1 MTPHPSQDNE
11 ARSVLIGTALLFAGG
26 IMISF
31 AAIGLRLAV
40 QDGLGPQTTALWR
53 FLFALPLLGC
63 VFLAMGR
70 LPRPPTLFALLA
82 GLFFGLD
89 LGTWHLSLTMT
100 SVANATFIVNIGS
113 ICVGFLAWFFLKERP
128 TWFWGAGVVFAI
140 SGAFLLSRGGMS
152 AEGTGALAG
161 DLTAAIAACF
171 ISFYF
176 LFGRLAR
183 RSLPALDSIFWA
195 TCVMAIV
202 AAGYC
207 FTFRELLLPEQ
218 IEDFRWP
225 FMIALLAHVAGQGLI
240 FLGLGRAPTSV
251 AGIMVII
258 QPVAAAL
265 VSWPLFGEELSL
277 LQLAGAGL
285 IVFALLLSQLKA
297 SMFKSRV
304 QRPKEV
310 SH

>member
-1 MTPHPSQDNE
+1 M
-11 ARSVLIGTALLFAGG
+11 
-26 IMISF
+26 
-31 AAIGLRLAV
+31 
-40 QDGLGPQTTALWR
+40 
-53 FLFALPLLGC
+53 
-63 VFLAMGR
+63 
-70 LPRPPTLFALLA
+70 
-82 GLFFGLD
+82 
-89 LGTWHLSLTMT
+89 
-100 SVANATFIVNIGS
+100 
-113 ICVGFLAWFFLKERP
+113 
-128 TWFWGAGVVFAI
+128 
-140 SGAFLLSRGGMS
+140 
-152 AEGTGALAG
+152 
-161 DLTAAIAACF
+161 
-171 ISFYF
+171 
-176 LFGRLAR
+176 
-183 RSLPALDSIFWA
+183 
-195 TCVMAIV
+195 
-202 AAGYC
+202 
-207 FTFRELLLPEQ
+207 PEQ